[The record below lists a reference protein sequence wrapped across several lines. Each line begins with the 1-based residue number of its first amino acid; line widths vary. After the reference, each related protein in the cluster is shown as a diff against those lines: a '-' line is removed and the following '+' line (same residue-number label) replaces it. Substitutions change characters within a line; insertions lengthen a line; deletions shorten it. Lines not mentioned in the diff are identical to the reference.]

1 MGNSNIY
8 CIVCHVIVVNIE
20 ESAQHTV
27 HIKNSSVDS
36 ERESHVRVAAG
47 SFSIEISTCMR
58 VKVNVLTVNT
68 V

>member
-1 MGNSNIY
+1 MS
-8 CIVCHVIVVNIE
+8 VVNIE
-20 ESAQHTV
+20 ESARHTV

-47 SFSIEISTCMR
+47 SFSIEISICMR
-58 VKVNVLTVNT
+58 VKVNVLSVNT